1 MRQRIQFDVDGTTL
15 RGDFYRP
22 GGPGPHPAVVVVG
35 PMTSVKEQV
44 AGVYAVALAVRG
56 IAALAIDHRHYGE
69 SGGEPRQ
76 YEVPDH
82 KIADI
87 GGAIDWL
94 ADSPE
99 VEANRLGLVG
109 VCLGSSYAAV
119 ARRLWES
126 TGETMLVPAAA
137 EGHGAPMHL
146 PDIVDY
152 YGTPRAGVANYRNE
166 FAVMSREPWLS
177 FDARA
182 VASRVPVPT
191 LFVHAEG
198 ALAPAWAQRFHDAM
212 LVERRFEWLS
222 PSSQV
227 DFYDRPDR
235 VDTAADLVCDHLL
248 AHL

>member
-1 MRQRIQFDVDGTTL
+1 MLGLCALRYRDTVESSDDTDKPPVVDFVLG
-15 RGDFYRP
+15 
-22 GGPGPHPAVVVVG
+22 VG

-109 VCLGSSYAAV
+109 VCLGSS
-119 ARRLWES
+119 
-126 TGETMLVPAAA
+126 
-137 EGHGAPMHL
+137 
-146 PDIVDY
+146 
-152 YGTPRAGVANYRNE
+152 
-166 FAVMSREPWLS
+166 
-177 FDARA
+177 
-182 VASRVPVPT
+182 
-191 LFVHAEG
+191 
-198 ALAPAWAQRFHDAM
+198 
-212 LVERRFEWLS
+212 
-222 PSSQV
+222 
-227 DFYDRPDR
+227 
-235 VDTAADLVCDHLL
+235 
-248 AHL
+248 